1 MTGLLAAVAAVC
13 LAFGAGSAAA
23 EPLKIRAGWVNTPA
37 TMSPLLFQK
46 RDILK
51 HYGKAYVVEPIK
63 FSGSTEVLAALHAG
77 ELEIGA
83 VSYSNVGAGIV
94 QQGIK
99 DLRIVADGNQG
110 GVDGYASVDFYVRND
125 SGIRSIADL
134 RGKVLAT
141 NGIGGAADFGLR
153 AMLHRHGL
161 QDKRDVTI
169 VAAPFPTLG
178 KSLLEGKIALA
189 SLPAPF
195 SYDPAVKA
203 GARKL
208 FAVNDGLGPTQQLVT
223 MAMRGFLEQNRTAL
237 NDFFE
242 DYVIAMRWFTDRDN
256 RDEAIR
262 ILAKVSNL
270 PEARFSSWAFT
281 RDDFYRDPH
290 ARPNVPA
297 LQANL
302 ATLQEMGFLP
312 VALDPGP
319 YLDLS
324 FVEQAAQRLKK

>member
-1 MTGLLAAVAAVC
+1 MNRSPIAIAAVA
-13 LAFGAGSAAA
+13 LALAAGSAAA

-51 HYGKAYVVEPIK
+51 HYGKAYVVEPVK
-63 FSGSTEVLAALHAG
+63 FAGSTAVLAALRAG
-77 ELEIGA
+77 EIEIGA
-83 VSYSNVGAGIV
+83 VSYSNVGDGIV
-94 QQGIK
+94 RQGIQ

-125 SGIRSIADL
+125 SDIRAIADL
-134 RGKVLAT
+134 KGRVLAT
-141 NGIGGAADFGLR
+141 NGFGGAADFGLR
-153 AMLHRHGL
+153 VMLHRNGL

-169 VAAPFPTLG
+169 IASPFPTLG
-178 KSLLEGKIALA
+178 KLLLDGKVALV

-208 FAVNDGLGPTQQLVT
+208 FSVQDGLGPTQQLVT
-223 MAMRGFLEQNRTAL
+223 TAMRGFLETNRPAL
-237 NDFFE
+237 HDFFE
-242 DYVIAMRWFTDRDN
+242 DYVTAMRWFTAPAN
-256 RDEAIR
+256 RDAAIG

-270 PEARFSSWAFT
+270 PEARFASWAFT
-281 RDDFYRDPH
+281 RDDFYRDPS
-290 ARPNVPA
+290 ARPNVVA
-297 LQANL
+297 LRANL
-302 ATLQEMGFLP
+302 ATLQETGFLP
-312 VALDPGP
+312 VALDPAP

-324 FVEQAAQRLKK
+324 FIEEAARRLK

>member
-1 MTGLLAAVAAVC
+1 MKAWVIAAAAAC
-13 LAFGAGSAAA
+13 LALDGGTATA

-46 RDILK
+46 PEILK
-51 HYGKAYVVEPIK
+51 HYGKAYVVEAVK
-63 FSGSTEVLAALHAG
+63 FAGSTEVLAALHAG
-77 ELEIGA
+77 KLEIGA
-83 VSYSNVGAGIV
+83 VSYSNVGAGV
-94 QQGIK
+94 VNQGIK

-125 SGIRSIADL
+125 SDVRSIADL
-134 RGKVLAT
+134 KGKVLAT

-153 AMLHRHGL
+153 AMLYRSGL

-178 KSLLEGKIALA
+178 KLLLEGKVALV

-208 FAVNDGLGPTQQLVT
+208 FSVKDGLGPTQQLVT
-223 MAMRGFLEQNRTAL
+223 TAMRGFLESNRAAL
-237 NDFFE
+237 HDFFE
-242 DYVIAMRWFTDRDN
+242 DYVGAMRWFTDPGN
-256 RDEAIR
+256 RNEAIR

-270 PEARFSSWAFT
+270 PETRFASWAFT
-281 RDDFYRDPH
+281 RDDFYRDPS
-290 ARPNVPA
+290 ARPNVAA
-297 LQANL
+297 LTQNL

-312 VALDPGP
+312 LALDPGP

-324 FVEQAAQRLKK
+324 FVEEAARRLK

>member
-1 MTGLLAAVAAVC
+1 MMGLLAATAAVC
-13 LAFGAGSAAA
+13 LALGAGSAAA
-23 EPLKIRAGWVNTPA
+23 EPLTIRAGWVNTPA

-51 HYGKAYVVEPIK
+51 HYGKAYVVEPVK
-63 FSGSTEVLAALHAG
+63 FAGSTAVLAALHAG

-94 QQGIK
+94 RQGIQE
-99 DLRIVADGNQG
+99 LRIVADGNQG

-125 SGIRSIADL
+125 SDVRSIADL

-153 AMLHRHGL
+153 VMLHRNGL
-161 QDKRDVTI
+161 HDKRDVTI
-169 VAAPFPTLG
+169 VASPFPTLG
-178 KSLLEGKIALA
+178 KLLLDGKVALA
-189 SLPAPF
+189 ALPAPF

-208 FAVNDGLGPTQQLVT
+208 FSVKDGLGPTQQLVT
-223 MAMRGFLEQNRTAL
+223 TAMRGFLERNRPAL
-237 NDFFE
+237 HDFFE
-242 DYVIAMRWFTDRDN
+242 DYVIAMRWFTDRAN

-270 PEARFSSWAFT
+270 PEARFTSWAFT
-281 RDDFYRDPH
+281 RDDFYRHPS
-290 ARPNVPA
+290 ARPNVAA

-324 FVEQAAQRLKK
+324 FVEEAARRLK

>member
-1 MTGLLAAVAAVC
+1 MRRLAATIVSGLMV
-13 LAFGAGSAAA
+13 FGNGGATA

-37 TMSPLLFQK
+37 TMSPVLFQK

-51 HYGKAYVVEPIK
+51 HYGKAYVVEPVK
-63 FSGSTEVLAALHAG
+63 FSGSTAVLKALHAG
-77 ELEIGA
+77 ALEIGA
-83 VSYSNVGAGIV
+83 VSFSNIGAGIV
-94 QQGIK
+94 QQGIA

-125 SGIRSIADL
+125 SDIRSIADL
-134 RGKVLAT
+134 KGRVLAT

-153 AMLHRHGL
+153 AMLHRNGL
-161 QDKRDVTI
+161 HDKRDVTI
-169 VAAPFPTLG
+169 VASPFPTLG
-178 KSLLEGKIALA
+178 KMLLEGKLALV

-195 SYDPAVKA
+195 SYDPAIKA

-208 FAVNDGLGPTQQLVT
+208 FSVNDGLGPTQQLAT
-223 MAMRGFLEQNRTAL
+223 TAMRGFLESNRSAL
-237 NDFFE
+237 HDFFE
-242 DYVIAMRWFTDRDN
+242 DYVIAMRWFTAPQN
-256 RDEAIR
+256 RGEAIG

-270 PEARFSSWAFT
+270 PEARFASWAFT
-281 RDDFYRDPH
+281 RDDFYRDPS
-290 ARPNVPA
+290 ARPNVAA
-297 LQANL
+297 LRQNL

-324 FVEQAAQRLKK
+324 FIEEAARRLK